1 MRPSKRA
8 ALALV
13 LILALLAG
21 CGSASA
27 VPARQ
32 HSVALV
38 AKSTETEFWLSVFA
52 GAQAAAAEYN
62 LKLTVTGP
70 DTEEDYESQNAMVE
84 QAVADGAE
92 ALVFSAIDFSNNAS
106 AIDAAAAAGV
116 KIVAIDSN
124 VDSTAVSTYIGT
136 DNYAA
141 GRMAAQAALDR
152 VEGELRVGI
161 VNYDISSA
169 NGQEREQGAVDMFD
183 ESGRAR
189 VVQVINTLAEAQ
201 HAQADTAAM
210 LQQYPEINVLLAF
223 NEPTSVGAAEAV
235 RQRGV
240 SDAVFLVGLEDE
252 DEEYLRSLEHALRN
266 PAFPLFLGRRS
277 CPPTLPLCLGMRDG
291 SLEQALRAEPSLVPV
306 CRGDTKK
313 RKIRVL
319 LETGPETYGAVV
331 QQDLPLSFS
340 PEHRQYGYRAVREEV
355 WDTVPL
361 PEPTEHDPFEELR

>member
-169 NGQEREQGAVDMFD
+169 NGQEREQGSVDMFD

-240 SDAVFLVGLEDE
+240 SDAVFLVGFDSNVATIDGLQEGSVDALIVQNPYAMGYLGVE
-252 DEEYLRSLEHALRN
+252 SAWRLLTGQTAGMEEVVDTSTRTVDRDNMFTMDSQKALF
-266 PAFPLFLGRRS
+266 AFERRS
-277 CPPTLPLCLGMRDG
+277 
-291 SLEQALRAEPSLVPV
+291 E
-306 CRGDTKK
+306 
-313 RKIRVL
+313 
-319 LETGPETYGAVV
+319 
-331 QQDLPLSFS
+331 
-340 PEHRQYGYRAVREEV
+340 
-355 WDTVPL
+355 
-361 PEPTEHDPFEELR
+361 